1 MNARFIT
8 DRGQVRPLNED
19 AGGVF
24 YKQSGQLLAIIADGM
39 GGHQAGDVASS
50 MAVSHFKEQW
60 LKEVDSFTP
69 EEAEQWLIEMLHG
82 ANEEMYAR
90 AQAVKECQG
99 MGTTVVV
106 VIMTNEFVT
115 VAHIGDSRC
124 YTLNNKKLT
133 QVTEDHSL
141 VNELIRSGEIT
152 KKEANNHPR
161 KNVILKS
168 LGTQPTVQA
177 DVRTLTIESNERV
190 LLCTDG
196 VTDKI
201 DDEEIEIFLN
211 KSESIED
218 IAQSMVQLANERGGE
233 DNISLILIDNK
244 EEAKEGEKTC

>member
-19 AGGVF
+19 AGGIF
-24 YKQSGQLLAIIADGM
+24 YNQSGQLLAIIADGM

-50 MAVSHFKEQW
+50 MAVSNFKERW
-60 LKEVDSFTP
+60 MRENDPFTP
-69 EEAEQWLIEMLHG
+69 DEAEQWLTEMLQDV
-82 ANEEMYAR
+82 NEKMYAR
-90 AQAVKECQG
+90 SQDVKECEG
-99 MGTTVVV
+99 MGTTVVI
-106 VIMTNEFVT
+106 VIMTNEFAT

-124 YTLNNKKLT
+124 YTLNSERFT

-152 KKEANNHPR
+152 KKEAHNHPR

-168 LGTQPTVQA
+168 LGTQSTVQA
-177 DVRTLTIESNERV
+177 DVRTLTIETHERV

-201 DDEEIEIFLN
+201 EDDEIEAFL
-211 KSESIED
+211 KQTESIED

-233 DNISLILIDNK
+233 DNISLILIDNN
-244 EEAKEGEKTC
+244 EEAEEGEKTC

>member
-1 MNARFIT
+1 MNAQFIT

-24 YKQSGQLLAIIADGM
+24 YNQSGQLLAIIADGM

-50 MAVSHFKEQW
+50 MAVSMFKDQW
-60 LKEVDSFTP
+60 KNEKDTFTP
-69 EEAEQWLIEMLHG
+69 DEAEKWLQEKIQV
-82 ANEEMYAR
+82 ANEKMYVR
-90 AQAVKECQG
+90 AQGIKECEG
-99 MGTTVVV
+99 MGTTVVI
-106 VIMTNEFVT
+106 VIMTNEFIT
-115 VAHIGDSRC
+115 VAHVGDSRC
-124 YTLNNKKLT
+124 YTLNNERFT

-152 KKEANNHPR
+152 KKEAHNHPR

-177 DVRTLTIESNERV
+177 DVQTLTIDTLERV

-201 DDEEIEIFLN
+201 EDEEIEAFL
-211 KSESIED
+211 KQTHSIED
-218 IAQSMVQLANERGGE
+218 IAQNIVQLANERGGE
-233 DNISLILIDNK
+233 DNISLVLIDNN
-244 EEAKEGEKTC
+244 EEAEEGEKTC